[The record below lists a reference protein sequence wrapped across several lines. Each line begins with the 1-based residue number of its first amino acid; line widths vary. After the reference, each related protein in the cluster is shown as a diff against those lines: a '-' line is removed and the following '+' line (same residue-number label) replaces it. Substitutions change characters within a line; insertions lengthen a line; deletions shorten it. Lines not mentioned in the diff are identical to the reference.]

1 MNDLFN
7 GLISLSQVAQ
17 LRWLSESCVEILD
30 GGSLSVRQS
39 YYIMLLSWQYTE
51 IAISRLSLVYQIDK
65 KIEVLMVHLIFR
77 TIDNLDL

>member
-1 MNDLFN
+1 MINIIIPIITIFMNDLFN

-39 YYIMLLSWQYTE
+39 YYIMLLS
-51 IAISRLSLVYQIDK
+51 
-65 KIEVLMVHLIFR
+65 
-77 TIDNLDL
+77 